1 MNEKEL
7 PVAVIGAGPIGLAA
21 AVHLLRRGETPL
33 VFEAGATV
41 ASAVQSWAHVTLFSP
56 WEYNVDPVAAEL
68 LAETGWQRPPAKQ
81 LPTGGDL
88 IGQYLAPLAALP
100 ALKPHIHYNALVTG
114 VSRQRHDKMKDHRRA
129 KAPFILQVLVE
140 GQPQR
145 FLARAVIDASG
156 SWRSPN
162 PLGADGL
169 TAPGEKAYAANIFYG
184 IPDILGNLRQ
194 RYADRRVAVVG
205 GGHSAINALLELTD
219 LQADAPGTTIH
230 WILRKRDVA
239 AAYGGLGADA
249 LPGRGQL
256 GLSMK
261 AMVDTGRVQVH
272 TPFYVT
278 EIGESEAGLLLA
290 GETPAGP
297 ASILVDEIIA
307 ATGARPDL
315 SFLREIRHQLDPG
328 IEAPPALA
336 PLIDPNIH
344 SCGTVRPHGE
354 AELRQ
359 PEPGFYIVGMKSYGR
374 APTFLLATGYEQ
386 VRSVV
391 AALVGDMAAA
401 RKVELILPE
410 TGVCGVS
417 LGSGDSCCA
426 PAPVVQLQALQVA
439 EKCCEPAPAGSSACC
454 MPL

>member
-1 MNEKEL
+1 MNETNL

-21 AVHLLRRGETPL
+21 AAHLLKRGETPL
-33 VFEAGATV
+33 VFEAGPGA

-56 WEYNVDPVAAEL
+56 WEYNVDAAAAEL
-68 LAETGWQRPPAKQ
+68 LAETGWQRPPAGH
-81 LPTGGDL
+81 LPTGGEL
-88 IGQYLAPLAALP
+88 VEHYLAPLAAHP
-100 ALKPHIHYNALVTG
+100 ALSPHILYNTRVTG
-114 VSRQRHDKMKDHRRA
+114 VSRRRHDKLKDHQRED
-129 KAPFILQVLVE
+129 APFVLQAEVD

-156 SWRSPN
+156 SWLSPN

-169 TAPGEKAYAANIFYG
+169 TAPGELAHRDHILYG
-184 IPDILGNLRQ
+184 IPDILGSLRP
-194 RYADRRVAVVG
+194 RYAGRRVAVVG

-219 LQADAPGTTIH
+219 LMADYPTTTVH
-230 WILRKRDVA
+230 WILRKPSVTS
-239 AAYGGLGADA
+239 AYGGLGDDA

-256 GLSMK
+256 GLRMK
-261 AMVDTGRVQVH
+261 EMVEAGRVLVH

-278 EIGESEAGLLLA
+278 AIEGDDNGLLLA

-297 ASILVDEIIA
+297 TTIPVDEIIA

-315 SFLREIRHQLDPG
+315 SFLREIRLSLDPSV
-328 IEAPPALA
+328 EAPPALA

-359 PEPGFYIVGMKSYGR
+359 PEAGFYIVGVKSYGR

-401 RKVELILPE
+401 RKVELDLPE
-410 TGVCGVS
+410 TGVCSVNLS
-417 LGSGDSCCA
+417 GSDGCCE
-426 PAPVVQLQALQVA
+426 PEPVVQLQKLKVGGS
-439 EKCCEPAPAGSSACC
+439 CCEPAPAGSSACC
-454 MPL
+454 IPL